1 MRKNKRLIGFLLV
14 LVMIGLCAM
23 ALAEPLGTAV
33 IDGKDSDRVHLREE
47 PSMTAQSLGLLFSGT
62 EVAYYTHPDDPWVEI
77 SVYGKMGYVLAEY
90 LHAGDPSAV
99 AAQTRP
105 AKIANIAADSWV
117 NLRADIGQRAEVLK
131 QLKLGEQV
139 TVLGEL
145 AGDGGW
151 SIVVAKGLQ
160 GYIATEYLEYL
171 DVAYIDGRDA
181 DRVHLRASASQ
192 TAASKGLYFTGTQVI
207 CLSSLKDAWV
217 KVQIGA
223 ETGFIMAEYLS
234 AEAVVPEHGTATVT
248 GMEQDD
254 LLSIYAV
261 PQARAE
267 LAGTAGYGETLVVL
281 GETREGW
288 YYVRHGNETGYVASE
303 FLAVSE

>member
-1 MRKNKRLIGFLLV
+1 MRKNKRLVGFLLV

-23 ALAEPLGTAV
+23 ALAEPLGTAI

-47 PSMTAQSLGLLFSGT
+47 PSTSANSLGLLFSGT
-62 EVAYYTHPDDPWVEI
+62 EVEYYTDPNDPWTEI
-77 SVYGKMGYVLAEY
+77 SVYGKMGYVMSEY
-90 LHAGDPSAV
+90 LHTDVLSEV
-99 AAQTRP
+99 ASQTRP

-117 NLRADIGQRAEVLK
+117 NLRADIGQRSEVLK

-139 TVLGEL
+139 VVLGEL

-192 TAASKGLYFTGTQVI
+192 TAASMGLYFTGTQVI
-207 CLSSLKDAWV
+207 CLSTLKDAWV

-223 ETGFIMAEYLS
+223 ETGYIMAEYLS
-234 AEAVVPEHGTATVT
+234 METVVPKHGTATVT

-254 LLSIYAV
+254 LLSLYAV

-267 LAGTAGYGETLVVL
+267 LAGTAGYDETLVVL

-288 YYVRHGNETGYVASE
+288 YYVRHGNESGYVASE
-303 FLAVSE
+303 FLSINE